1 MLSKAGYKTL
11 GSCGLEEYK
20 KQGKKL
26 VYGKDEEK
34 KSSPPKQ

>member
-1 MLSKAGYKTL
+1 LSKAGYKTA

-26 VYGKDEEK
+26 VYGKEDEK
-34 KSSPPKQ
+34 KTNPSRK